1 MTLLQHRLTEEA
13 GRRPDAGALVF
24 KDRRLSYADLEQESS
39 GLARRLKAAG
49 VARGDRVCL
58 LCPKSPAAIIA
69 ILAVLKADAIYV
81 PLDPASPAP
90 RLEKMIAA
98 CDDRWILAGG
108 GVASTLDALF
118 AAPAFAAT
126 HAVGW
131 LGDGAPPA
139 RVPPSFTW
147 DDVARAS
154 SDLLSGTNR
163 PGDAAHILFTSGST
177 GTPKGVVITH
187 DNVRHFIEW
196 AVRYFGT
203 AATDRISGHPPLH
216 FDLSTFD
223 IFGTFTAGTEPHLLP
238 APVFVLA
245 PQDAELV

>member
-1 MTLLQHRLTEEA
+1 MTLLQHRVTEQA

-24 KDRRLSYADLEQESS
+24 KDRRLSYADLEQESNR
-39 GLARRLKAAG
+39 LARTLKAAG

-108 GVASTLDALF
+108 GVAPALDVLF

-131 LGDGAPPA
+131 LGDGTPPA

-147 DDVARAS
+147 DDVARAP
-154 SDLLSGTNR
+154 SDLPHAQASGTHR
-163 PGDAAHILFTSGST
+163 LDLGDGCLEHCFSQPA
-177 GTPKGVVITH
+177 VVVGLDLCRCH
-187 DNVRHFIEW
+187 RRE
-196 AVRYFGT
+196 RT
-203 AATDRISGHPPLH
+203 AI
-216 FDLSTFD
+216 
-223 IFGTFTAGTEPHLLP
+223 
-238 APVFVLA
+238 
-245 PQDAELV
+245 

>member
-1 MTLLQHRLTEEA
+1 MTLLQHRVTEQA

-24 KDRRLSYADLEQESS
+24 KHRRVSYGELEQESNR
-39 GLARRLKAAG
+39 LARTLKAAG

-108 GVASTLDALF
+108 GVAPVLDALF

-126 HAVGW
+126 HAVG
-131 LGDGAPPA
+131 G
-139 RVPPSFTW
+139 
-147 DDVARAS
+147 ARAPAGCSTAS
-154 SDLLSGTNR
+154 SPLVSPN
-163 PGDAAHILFTSGST
+163 GS
-177 GTPKGVVITH
+177 
-187 DNVRHFIEW
+187 
-196 AVRYFGT
+196 
-203 AATDRISGHPPLH
+203 
-216 FDLSTFD
+216 STCRRC
-223 IFGTFTAGTEPHLLP
+223 LWSS
-238 APVFVLA
+238 
-245 PQDAELV
+245 